1 MQSPDVSQLS
11 LPSLLNVPRLCL
23 SRTPVSPSP
32 SFYEHLLQCFTFM
45 TYSSTS
51 VWRNLHSLKLVFLHV
66 CAMES
71 RKSTW
76 KHHFWATTSQ
86 ATATKKK
93 SAGVEFNKTHQ
104 SKTETVK
111 PRPFLLFAYFKV
123 FNTILNT
130 KGSHFHFYYMSP
142 KSPHTPPVFP
152 TVLSQQLPP
161 AKHQLQLPG
170 TLCSCQFLMNVLS
183 FDSFQLMVV

>member
-32 SFYEHLLQCFTFM
+32 SFYEHLLQRFTFM
-45 TYSSTS
+45 TYRSTW
-51 VWRNLHSLKLVFLHV
+51 VWRNLHSLKLVFLHM

-86 ATATKKK
+86 ATATKNNQLELSLTKPTK
-93 SAGVEFNKTHQ
+93 AIQKQLNHVLFFFLPTLRSSIPSWIQKEATSTSTTCHQRARTH
-104 SKTETVK
+104 
-111 PRPFLLFAYFKV
+111 LLFFLPCFLSSYPQQNIS
-123 FNTILNT
+123 FN
-130 KGSHFHFYYMSP
+130 FQARFAA
-142 KSPHTPPVFP
+142 V
-152 TVLSQQLPP
+152 
-161 AKHQLQLPG
+161 
-170 TLCSCQFLMNVLS
+170 S
-183 FDSFQLMVV
+183 F

>member
-1 MQSPDVSQLS
+1 MKKPTFIKTCIFTYMCHGIQKINMKT
-11 LPSLLNVPRLCL
+11 SLLSNHQ
-23 SRTPVSPSP
+23 PS
-32 SFYEHLLQCFTFM
+32 
-45 TYSSTS
+45 YSY
-51 VWRNLHSLKLVFLHV
+51 
-66 CAMES
+66 
-71 RKSTW
+71 
-76 KHHFWATTSQ
+76 
-86 ATATKKK
+86 KKK

-142 KSPHTPPVFP
+142 KSPHTPSVFP

-161 AKHQLQLPG
+161 GKHQHQLPG